1 MNIQE
6 IATKED
12 ILALHLKLNSLIAA
26 VERLIP
32 ESLANKN
39 EKYLTSKEVMEVLRI
54 SKSHLNDLRI
64 EGKIPHTKPYGIFLY
79 PKAEIEKMLKKW
91 TKGTSD

>member
-12 ILALHLKLNSLIAA
+12 IVALHQKLNSLIAT
-26 VERLIP
+26 VDRLIHTP
-32 ESLANKN
+32 DTSKN
-39 EKYLTSKEVMEVLRI
+39 EKYLTSKEVMEMLRI

-64 EGKIPHTKPYGIFLY
+64 EGKIPHTKPYGVILY